1 MKILGLDSGAQIII
15 LQGLS
20 TYTALAS
27 AYLFARPV
35 LRTQPVEAHREILS
49 DIKSNDTEVTDLLS
63 QATGVLNKRIQLKS
77 VWNRVLHG
85 RLSRR
90 FFILTLCLGSWMS
103 SAAFNARLCRNE
115 LPKQCQ
121 RGTARVSRTHR
132 RRRISPPTYN

>member
-63 QATGVLNKRIQLKS
+63 QATGVLNKRIQSEQPSTRRDNRRGVILLIVS
-77 VWNRVLHG
+77 VFLLTAAVVLQVFTDPSFHEG
-85 RLSRR
+85 AVKP
-90 FFILTLCLGSWMS
+90 IAPGHQGG
-103 SAAFNARLCRNE
+103 A
-115 LPKQCQ
+115 Q
-121 RGTARVSRTHR
+121 
-132 RRRISPPTYN
+132 